1 VVGGLQSGAFGEDWY
16 VLLPSLLGH
25 CQATPRPTAKTIAA
39 LLVTMVLAGFSRP
52 GEAASCESLASLSLP
67 NATIT
72 LAQSVPAGTFT
83 LPNDPNGFQRGRGS
97 ASEIPDLPPFCRVAA
112 TLAPSPDSSVK
123 IEVWLPLASWNG
135 KFMAVGNGGFS
146 GAIPLFAMGP
156 MLKRGYAVAAT
167 DTGHQSNGGDAS
179 WALGHPEKQIDFGYR
194 AVHEM
199 TLRAKQLVSA
209 FYATAP
215 RFAYWNGCSSGG
227 KQGLKEAQQFPQD
240 YDGIIAG
247 APANYWTHLMAQILS
262 VAQAVRKDPASQIP
276 PTKYA
281 AIHSAVLA
289 QCDALDG
296 VTDGL
301 LEDPRT
307 CRFESQVL
315 RCKGADDPGCLTAPQ
330 LEALKVVYA
339 PVKNSR
345 TGRTIYPGLSV
356 GSEVGWGDLP
366 QPLRIAE
373 SHFKYV
379 VFGNPDWDF
388 RAFDVDLDL
397 AKADDI
403 DQTLGQFVANNPDLS
418 AFKKRG
424 GKLLQ
429 YHGWNDQQIAAQNS
443 IDYYESVVV
452 HMGGKA
458 QVDDFY
464 RLFMVPGMM
473 HCVGGGGATDRFDT
487 VVALEQWVE
496 RGVAPSRIIASHQTS
511 GSTDRTRPLCPYPQT
526 AQWKGSGSTDAE
538 ENFECAV
545 RSPLASPAR

>member
-1 VVGGLQSGAFGEDWY
+1 MMLI
-16 VLLPSLLGH
+16 PSTLTDG
-25 CQATPRPTAKTIAA
+25 QAMLRPTAKTTAA
-39 LLVTMVLAGFSRP
+39 ILFVTGLAGIPRVAQ
-52 GEAASCESLASLSLP
+52 AASCESLASLSLP
-67 NATIT
+67 TATIT
-72 LAQSVPAGTFT
+72 LAQSIPTGTFT
-83 LPNDPNGFQRGRGS
+83 LPVDANGFQRGRGT
-97 ASEIPDLPPFCRVAA
+97 ASEIPDLPAFCRVAA
-112 TLAPSPDSSVK
+112 TLAPSPDSSIK
-123 IEVWLPLASWNG
+123 IEVWLPLGSWNG

-167 DTGHQSNGGDAS
+167 DTGHQSNGADAS

-199 TLRAKQLVSA
+199 TLRAKQIVSA
-209 FYATAP
+209 FYATSP

-227 KQGLKEAQQFPQD
+227 KQGLKEAQQFPED
-240 YDGIIAG
+240 YDGIVAG
-247 APANYWTHLMAQILS
+247 APANYWTHLMAQIVS
-262 VAQAVRKDPASQIP
+262 VARAVRKDPASQIP
-276 PTKYA
+276 QTKYA

-289 QCDALDG
+289 QCDALDR
-296 VTDGL
+296 VKDGL
-301 LEDPRT
+301 LEDPRI
-307 CRFESQVL
+307 CRFDPEVL
-315 RCKGADDPGCLTAPQ
+315 RCKSADDPGCLTAPQ
-330 LEALKVVYA
+330 VEALKVVYA
-339 PVKNSR
+339 PVRNPR

-366 QPLRIAE
+366 QPFRIAE
-373 SHFKYV
+373 SHFKFV

-388 RAFDVDLDL
+388 LTFDVDRDL

-452 HMGGKA
+452 RMGGKA
-458 QVDDFY
+458 QVNDFY

-473 HCVGGGGATDRFDT
+473 HCRGGEGATDRFDA
-487 VVALEQWVE
+487 VAALEQWVE
-496 RGVAPSRIIASHQTS
+496 RGVAPNRIIASHQTN
-511 GSTDRTRPLCPYPQT
+511 GAINRTRPLCPYPQV
-526 AQWKGSGSTDAE
+526 AQWKGAGSPDTAE
-538 ENFECAV
+538 SFECAV
-545 RSPLASPAR
+545 RSPSASSAR

>member
-1 VVGGLQSGAFGEDWY
+1 MMLI
-16 VLLPSLLGH
+16 PSTLADV
-25 CQATPRPTAKTIAA
+25 QAMLRPTAKTAA
-39 LLVTMVLAGFSRP
+39 AILIVTGLAGVPRVAQ
-52 GEAASCESLASLSLP
+52 AASCESLASLSLP
-67 NATIT
+67 NTTIT

-83 LPNDPNGFQRGRGS
+83 VPADARRFQRGRGA
-97 ASEIPDLPPFCRVAA
+97 ASEIPDLRAFCRVGA
-112 TLAPSPDSSVK
+112 TLTPSSDSSIK
-123 IEVWLPLASWNG
+123 IEVWLPLENWNG

-156 MLKRGYAVAAT
+156 MLNRGYAVAAT
-167 DTGHQSNGGDAS
+167 DTGHESNGADAS

-199 TLRAKQLVSA
+199 TLRAKQIVSA

-215 RFAYWNGCSSGG
+215 RLAYWNGCSSGG
-227 KQGLKEAQQFPQD
+227 KQGLKEAQQFPED
-240 YDGIIAG
+240 YDGIVAG
-247 APANYWTHLMAQILS
+247 APANYWTHLMAQIVS

-276 PTKYA
+276 QIKYA

-289 QCDALDG
+289 QCDALDR
-296 VTDGL
+296 VKDGL
-301 LEDPRT
+301 LEDPRI
-307 CRFESQVL
+307 CRFDPEML

-330 LEALKVVYA
+330 VEALKVVYA
-339 PVKNSR
+339 PIRNPR

-356 GSEVGWGDLP
+356 GSEAGWGELP
-366 QPLRIAE
+366 QPFSIAE
-373 SHFKYV
+373 SHFKFI
-379 VFGNPDWDF
+379 VFGRPDWDF
-388 RAFDVDLDL
+388 RTFDVDRDL

-452 HMGGKA
+452 RMGGKA
-458 QVDDFY
+458 QVADFY

-473 HCVGGGGATDRFDT
+473 HCGGGEGATDRFDT
-487 VVALEQWVE
+487 VAALEQWVE
-496 RGVAPSRIIASHQTS
+496 RGVAPNRIVASHQTN
-511 GSTDRTRPLCPYPQT
+511 GAIDRTRPLCPYPQV
-526 AQWKGSGSTDAE
+526 AQWKGAGSPDAAE
-538 ENFECAV
+538 SFECFV
-545 RSPLASPAR
+545 RSPSASSAR